1 MNSSTEK
8 IQPLTGFALFIGA
21 CCLAMANFLAILDT
35 TIANVSIA
43 NIAGS
48 LGVSTSQGTYVITS
62 YAVAEA
68 ISVPLTGW
76 LSRRFGSIRVFVTCL
91 TLFGVLSVLCGMA
104 TSMGMLV
111 VFRVLLGL
119 SGGPLMPLSQTLM
132 IRIFP
137 KEKSHAAIGIWS
149 MTTLIAPIMGP
160 ILGGYLCDEYSWH
173 YIFIAKAPFAI
184 VAAFFCWRLLKHF
197 ETPLVK
203 SAIDKVGLAL
213 LVVWVAALQ
222 LMLDEGKDLDWFEST
237 HIQILAIVAVI
248 GFVAFLIWELTER
261 NPVVDLRVFRHR
273 GYSVSMITLS
283 LAFGAFFSI
292 SIITP
297 LWLQGYMGYTATI
310 SGLTTA
316 HIGMFAVFL
325 APIVANI
332 ASKRDPRPLVFFGI
346 IWLGLWTL
354 YRSFASLDMTYDQ
367 VSWPLLVQ
375 GIGMPFFFVPLT
387 AIALSCVDE
396 DEMESA
402 AGLMNFIRTLS
413 GAIATSVM
421 TTYWTN
427 ETRHVHAE
435 LVGVTHQ
442 SDTLTQAM
450 QANGEVGEQTRALFD
465 ALLQTQSGMIA
476 TNQTF
481 MMLASVFLVAG
492 SLIWLAPKVK
502 KASKEA

>member
-8 IQPLTGFALFIGA
+8 VQPLTGLALFIGA
-21 CCLAMANFLAILDT
+21 SCLAMANFLAILDT

-91 TLFGVLSVLCGMA
+91 TLFGLFSILCGMA
-104 TSMGMLV
+104 TSMSMLV

-173 YIFIAKAPFAI
+173 YIFVTKAPFAI
-184 VAAFFCWRLLKHF
+184 VAAFFCWRLLNQF

-203 SAIDKVGLAL
+203 STIDKVGLLL
-213 LVVWVAALQ
+213 LVVWVGALQ

-237 HIQILAIVAVI
+237 HIQILAIVALI

-261 NPVVDLRVFRHR
+261 NPVVDLRIFRHR
-273 GYSVSMITLS
+273 GYSVSMVTLS
-283 LAFGAFFSI
+283 MAFGGIFRNLHYHAPLATRLYGLHRNHFWVNHRTHGYAGRI
-292 SIITP
+292 SCSNRCQYRQQTGSATAGVFWHYVAWSMDAISEF
-297 LWLQGYMGYTATI
+297 WLFRHDLRSNQLAYAHSRYRHAVLLCSSYGHC
-310 SGLTTA
+310 SGVRER
-316 HIGMFAVFL
+316 G
-325 APIVANI
+325 
-332 ASKRDPRPLVFFGI
+332 
-346 IWLGLWTL
+346 
-354 YRSFASLDMTYDQ
+354 
-367 VSWPLLVQ
+367 
-375 GIGMPFFFVPLT
+375 
-387 AIALSCVDE
+387 
-396 DEMESA
+396 
-402 AGLMNFIRTLS
+402 
-413 GAIATSVM
+413 
-421 TTYWTN
+421 
-427 ETRHVHAE
+427 
-435 LVGVTHQ
+435 
-442 SDTLTQAM
+442 
-450 QANGEVGEQTRALFD
+450 
-465 ALLQTQSGMIA
+465 
-476 TNQTF
+476 
-481 MMLASVFLVAG
+481 
-492 SLIWLAPKVK
+492 
-502 KASKEA
+502 